1 METLVRNYLSAT
13 AEETDFATGARRI
26 GELMPAVLARH
37 GIDPQVAQERANR
50 RTLVVVHS
58 ANAPAGIAELL
69 ATA

>member
-1 METLVRNYLSAT
+1 METPVKQYLSTT
-13 AEETDFATGARRI
+13 AEETALVSGARRI

-37 GIDPQVAQERANR
+37 GIDPLAVRERGNG

-69 ATA
+69 ATV

>member
-1 METLVRNYLSAT
+1 METRVKNDLRTGLEMT
-13 AEETDFATGARRI
+13 EFATGTRRI

-37 GIDPQVAQERANR
+37 GIDPQAVRERGNS

-58 ANAPAGIAELL
+58 ANAAAGIAELM